1 MNQTSSNSS
10 FEFTAEQLKLLH
22 NNGGEPLHVPVKETN
37 KVYLV
42 IEEGVIPTLD
52 EDYMRRGLAHAAE
65 QVERGEVAD
74 WDMEEIK
81 AAGRAL
87 LAQQRQRP

>member
-1 MNQTSSNSS
+1 MSPLTPTDRFQFTPEQVQLLQNQCG
-10 FEFTAEQLKLLH
+10 L
-22 NNGGEPLHVPVKETN
+22 PLHVQVRETN

-42 IEEGVIPTLD
+42 IEEGTIPTLD
-52 EDYMRRGLAHAAE
+52 DDYIRQGLEHAAA
-65 QVERGEVAD
+65 QIERGEFAD

-87 LAQQRQRP
+87 LEERKRTS